1 MAKLLFSI
9 WWKVV
14 LVSIGFG
21 WLVRQISKQITE
33 DETCLHLA
41 AYGKMR
47 EEINQLRKKLSRKKE
62 LEPDDVEIL
71 NLNCYSKIQSKTKKL
86 VWIKSYRERIK

>member
-14 LVSIGFG
+14 FISIGFR
-21 WLVRQISKQITE
+21 WLVEQISKQIME
-33 DETCLHLA
+33 DEMCLLLA

-47 EEINQLRKKLSRKKE
+47 EEINQLRKKLSSKKE
-62 LEPDDVEIL
+62 LELDDLEIL
-71 NLNCYSKIQSKTKKL
+71 NLNYYIKIQNKTKTSL
-86 VWIKSYRERIK
+86 Y